1 MHKVRIIPTLLYK
14 DNLVKGKMFKSW
26 RVVGNLYQM
35 IKLYNLREVDE
46 LIFLD
51 IDANQKNKIQFDL
64 IDEFAD
70 DCFVPLTIGG
80 GIKSLQDIEQLLK
93 VGADKVCINS
103 TAVKDLDFVK
113 KAVDKYGAQCIV
125 ISIDYKINKDK
136 MTEVFT
142 SSGNKATNLSL
153 EEHIKNLDEVSP
165 GEIILTSIDHDG
177 MMNGYDIEKIKK
189 ISNSSSI
196 PVIASG
202 GAGCVNDFYQVIK
215 DADIKALSAAS
226 IFHFTEITPLDVK
239 KFLKTKNINVRL

>member
-14 DNLVKGKMFKSW
+14 DNLVKRKKFKSW

-46 LIFLD
+46 LIFFD
-51 IDANQKNKIQFDL
+51 ITASKNNSIQFSL

-80 GIKSLQDIEQLLK
+80 GIKTLEHISTLLK

-103 TAVKDLDFVK
+103 SSITDIEFVNR
-113 KAVDKYGAQCIV
+113 AISKYGSQCIV
-125 ISIDYKINKDK
+125 VSIDYKINDQKQR
-136 MTEVFT
+136 EIFIN
-142 SSGNKATNLSL
+142 SGNKSTGILL
-153 EEHIKNLDEVSP
+153 EDHIEKISKLEP

-177 MMNGYDIEKIKK
+177 MMNGYDNDCLKRICK
-189 ISNSSSI
+189 NCDI
-196 PVIASG
+196 PIIASG
-202 GAGCVNDFYQVIK
+202 GAGKLDDFFNTITETEV
-215 DADIKALSAAS
+215 KAISAAS

-239 KFLKTKNINVRL
+239 RYLRKKGVRVRL

>member
-1 MHKVRIIPTLLYK
+1 
-14 DNLVKGKMFKSW
+14 
-26 RVVGNLYQM
+26 
-35 IKLYNLREVDE
+35 
-46 LIFLD
+46 
-51 IDANQKNKIQFDL
+51 
-64 IDEFAD
+64 
-70 DCFVPLTIGG
+70 LTIGEG
-80 GIKSLQDIEQLLK
+80 VKSLQDIEQLLK
-93 VGADKVCINS
+93 VGTDKVCINS
-103 TAVKDLDFVK
+103 TAVNDLDFVK
-113 KAVDKYGAQCIV
+113 KAVDKYGSQCIV

-239 KFLKTKNINVRL
+239 KKLKTKNINVRL